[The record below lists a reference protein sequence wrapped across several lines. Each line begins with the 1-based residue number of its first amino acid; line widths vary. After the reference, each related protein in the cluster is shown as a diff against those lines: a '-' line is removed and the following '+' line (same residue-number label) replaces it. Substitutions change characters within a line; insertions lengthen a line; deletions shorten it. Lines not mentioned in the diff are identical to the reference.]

1 MMKMLI
7 KVWLE
12 ETRLENSKQQLKNAC
27 LNKSQK
33 IEAAVFLFGD
43 HRWKVFKTYSACES
57 LANRCPWSSLSSA
70 IGSNLDNGR
79 QF

>member
-12 ETRLENSKQQLKNAC
+12 ETRLENSKKQLKNAC

-33 IEAAVFLFGD
+33 IEAAVFLLGD
-43 HRWKVFKTYSACES
+43 HRWKFIKTQS
-57 LANRCPWSSLSSA
+57 
-70 IGSNLDNGR
+70 G
-79 QF
+79 